1 MLRKLY
7 TYFLI
12 FLPLSA
18 VFLCACSSSKV
29 GTAPADGNIQKA
41 IDSSSWVFTVNQV
54 MPANG
59 RSRQANG
66 NYTVV
71 YNGQKLEVYL
81 PYFGRSTSGSDVY
94 SGRGP
99 LNFTTEKP
107 TIDQQQSK
115 PGEWRIQLK
124 PDIREVDLMDFTFFA
139 NGTAYLAVRM
149 TSRSAISYNGNVRP
163 LKVNGS
169 IGQ

>member
-1 MLRKLY
+1 MLSKLY
-7 TYFLI
+7 SHSSIFFAFLAVM
-12 FLPLSA
+12 LSS
-18 VFLCACSSSKV
+18 CSSSKV
-29 GTAPADGNIQKA
+29 GTAPTEAGIQNA

-59 RSRQANG
+59 RSRQSNG
-66 NYTVV
+66 DYSVV
-71 YNGQKLEVYL
+71 YHGQKLQVYL
-81 PYFGRSTSGSDVY
+81 PYFGRATSGVDVY

-99 LNFTTEKP
+99 LDFTTEKP
-107 TIDQQQSK
+107 AIDQQQSK

-139 NGTAYLAVRM
+139 NGSAHLAVRM

-163 LKVNGS
+163 L
-169 IGQ
+169 